1 MLIDSIDR
9 PGKTLPALTLSGL
22 LLVGLSACG
31 GGDGDG
37 TGIVDTPDTADVQC
51 TINVNEL
58 LETGVGRDNIPALID
73 PKFVSA
79 GHPEAD
85 YLLPLDKVIGF
96 LVGDRVLAI
105 PHNILWWHEV
115 LNLNLPEGKFL
126 VTYCPL
132 TGSAIAFDRS
142 AAGGI
147 DFGVSGLLFRN
158 NQVMFDRSSPVTLW
172 PQMMGRGVCG
182 PRTGTVLTRLTVTE
196 MTWRAWLEHH
206 PDTEVISSETGW
218 DRDYT
223 QYPYGDYEDLDS
235 PPFLPQRFDQTRQPK
250 ERVMALEGRDGGVL
264 AFPFL
269 ELDQLGEVG
278 VVNTSVD
285 GEPFLVVWDRVAES
299 AFAYSRIP
307 DILGGGS
314 DDPLTFR
321 VEDGRIFDNETG
333 SEWDRT
339 GLAVAGELVGSV
351 LPGHPESM
359 IAFWFAWSAFHPTT
373 SKYVWLAD

>member
-1 MLIDSIDR
+1 MPMDSMTR
-9 PGKTLPALTLSGL
+9 ASKTLPALTLSGL
-22 LLVGLSACG
+22 LMIGLSACG
-31 GGDGDG
+31 GGDGG
-37 TGIVDTPDTADVQC
+37 GLVDTPDAAEAQC
-51 TINVNEL
+51 TIDLDEL
-58 LETGVGRDNIPALID
+58 LETGVGRDNIPALIN
-73 PKFVSA
+73 PKFVLA
-79 GHPEAD
+79 DDAEAD
-85 YLLPLDKVIGF
+85 YLLPLDRVIGF

-142 AAGGI
+142 AVGGV

-158 NQVMFDRSSPVTLW
+158 NQVMFDRARPVTLW
-172 PQMMGRGVCG
+172 PQMMGTGVCG
-182 PRTGTVLTRLTVTE
+182 PKTGTVLPRIAVTE

-218 DRDYT
+218 SRDYT
-223 QYPYGDYEDLDS
+223 QYPYGDYEDLDA

-250 ERVMALEGRDGGVL
+250 ERVMAIEGRDGGVL

-269 ELDQLGEVG
+269 ELDQLGELG
-278 VVNTSVD
+278 VVNAEVD

-299 AFAYSRIP
+299 AFTFSRISDRP
-307 DILGGGS
+307 APGS
-314 DDPLTFR
+314 DAPLTFR
-321 VEDGRIFDNETG
+321 VEDGKILDNETG
-333 SEWDRT
+333 SEWART
-339 GLAVAGELVGSV
+339 GQAVAGELAGAV
-351 LPGHPESM
+351 LPGHPGSM

-373 SKYVWLAD
+373 SKFVWLAD

>member
-1 MLIDSIDR
+1 MPIESTTLR
-9 PGKTLPALTLSGL
+9 KKPLPGLVLPGL
-22 LLVGLSACG
+22 LVLWLAACG
-31 GGDGDG
+31 GGDGE
-37 TGIVDTPDTADVQC
+37 GIVDTPGDADLQC
-51 TINVNEL
+51 TIDINEI
-58 LETGVGRDNIPALID
+58 LETGLGRDNIPALIN
-73 PKFVSA
+73 PEFVSA
-79 GHPEAD
+79 GHPEAS
-85 YLLPLDKVIGF
+85 YLLPLDRVIGF
-96 LVGDRVLAI
+96 LVGDRALAI

-115 LNLNLPEGKFL
+115 LNLNLPEGNFL

-158 NQVMFDRSSPVTLW
+158 NLIMFDRSSPVTLW
-172 PQMMGRGVCG
+172 PQMMGTGVCG

-196 MTWRAWLEHH
+196 MTWRAWQERH

-223 QYPYGDYEDLDS
+223 LYPYGDYENLDS
-235 PPFLPQRFDQTRQPK
+235 PPFLPQSFDRSRQPK
-250 ERVMALEGRDGGVL
+250 ERVVGIEGRDGGIL
-264 AFPFL
+264 ALPFL
-269 ELDQLGEVG
+269 ELDRLGTRG
-278 VVNTSVD
+278 VVNTEVD
-285 GEPFLVVWDRVAES
+285 GEPFLVVWDRQAKS
-299 AFAYSRIP
+299 AVTFSRVP
-307 DILGGGS
+307 RNSMGASGE
-314 DDPLTFR
+314 PLSFR
-321 VEDGRIFDNETG
+321 LDTGRMFDNETG